1 MVASSAWQDRTGA
14 PISRREKDLDF
25 LTEVR
30 SAKSQGAHLW
40 NHEVSP
46 KRDRQR
52 SQRAGEPPTAAGPP
66 SPCSDRLWV
75 ICSEPT
81 AAVDAG
87 ALELLLRETPVPTAG
102 TASAM
107 TAPARKASKPPA
119 AAVPTGTVRLIIV
132 LTFCIGLDLLVIG
145 RALGPRS

>member
-52 SQRAGEPPTAAGPP
+52 SQRAREPRSAARVACRNRGCNAEQGGACQKGR
-66 SPCSDRLWV
+66 CSNRTPLSHFTNLLIPGRCDRIVRWAWRENNRARAMRTG
-75 ICSEPT
+75 CSCVRP
-81 AAVDAG
+81 
-87 ALELLLRETPVPTAG
+87 
-102 TASAM
+102 SAM
-107 TAPARKASKPPA
+107 TARIDE
-119 AAVPTGTVRLIIV
+119 AVAKRR
-132 LTFCIGLDLLVIG
+132 TF
-145 RALGPRS
+145 AT